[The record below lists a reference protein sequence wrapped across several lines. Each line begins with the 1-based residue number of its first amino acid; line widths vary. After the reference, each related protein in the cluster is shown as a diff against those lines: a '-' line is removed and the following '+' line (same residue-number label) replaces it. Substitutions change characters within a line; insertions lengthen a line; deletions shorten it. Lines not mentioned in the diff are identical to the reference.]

1 MKTLKIIFLGP
12 LLLLISCG
20 GGPAKPVKIDGPEGT
35 YKDSYQNFLGT
46 TYYRVVNIYDLDC
59 DEPGVLEELGWCLQG
74 KTWNHSI
81 YKEGE
86 TEISGIADYNGFNHS
101 GSWEFKDKEFVEYG
115 EVILKKVL
123 VLYTDG
129 QEYGEYFYENGCIK
143 HIPLT
148 SDQKRDKEVR
158 ESLGVVFNHP
168 TDPIFCE
175 SCDSYSLC
183 KS

>member
-12 LLLLISCG
+12 LLFLISCG
-20 GGPAKPVKIDGPEGT
+20 GGPAKPVKIDGPVGT

-46 TYYRVVNIYDLDC
+46 TYYRVVNIYDEDGA
-59 DEPGVLEELGWCLQG
+59 DRFWS
-74 KTWNHSI
+74 HSI

-86 TEISGIADYNGFNHS
+86 TEISGITDYNGFNDS
-101 GSWEFKDKEFVEYG
+101 GYWEFKDKEFVEFG

-123 VLYTDG
+123 VLHTDG
-129 QEYGEYFYENGCIK
+129 IAKGEYFYENGCIK